1 MRGCPIFLRTH
12 ARLKGVAL
20 PGFPPSFR
28 GYRLRSGSWGVVGAI
43 TRDSYSGECAH
54 AQNWQFAE
62 TAYYGLRLS
71 ALWPPSAASGGK
83 VASSTCIKCG
93 NHIFELVE
101 QEPINAA
108 FRLNFVQCSSCG
120 GVVGVLDHFNI
131 AQLIS
136 EFAKKLGAR
145 ANRIVSGNLTT
156 DDAEGA

>member
-1 MRGCPIFLRTH
+1 M
-12 ARLKGVAL
+12 
-20 PGFPPSFR
+20 
-28 GYRLRSGSWGVVGAI
+28 
-43 TRDSYSGECAH
+43 
-54 AQNWQFAE
+54 
-62 TAYYGLRLS
+62 
-71 ALWPPSAASGGK
+71 
-83 VASSTCIKCG
+83 ASSTCIKCG

-101 QEPINAA
+101 REPINAA

>member
-1 MRGCPIFLRTH
+1 MNGRELV
-12 ARLKGVAL
+12 ARKN
-20 PGFPPSFR
+20 
-28 GYRLRSGSWGVVGAI
+28 GSLDA
-43 TRDSYSGECAH
+43 
-54 AQNWQFAE
+54 NWQFAE

-71 ALWPPSAASGGK
+71 ALLRPSGARGGK

>member
-1 MRGCPIFLRTH
+1 MLCSVCQH
-12 ARLKGVAL
+12 RLANCRECLITVYGRAL
-20 PGFPPSFR
+20 CCRHRVP
-28 GYRLRSGSWGVVGAI
+28 
-43 TRDSYSGECAH
+43 E
-54 AQNWQFAE
+54 E
-62 TAYYGLRLS
+62 
-71 ALWPPSAASGGK
+71 K
-83 VASSTCIKCG
+83 EVASSTCIKCG
-93 NHIFELVE
+93 NRIFELVE